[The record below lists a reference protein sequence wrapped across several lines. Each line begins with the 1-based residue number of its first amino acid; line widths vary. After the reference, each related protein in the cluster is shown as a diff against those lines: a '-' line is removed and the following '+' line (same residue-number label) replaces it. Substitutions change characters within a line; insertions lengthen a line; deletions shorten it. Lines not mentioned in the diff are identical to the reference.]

1 MDREQ
6 KAQRYETIWK
16 PHKRN
21 SIGEKEQRGKK
32 KESRGKEFRTKSRNE
47 DFSNV
52 HDLRLSCD
60 IVSEGS
66 CTQKYDQR

>member
-16 PHKRN
+16 HHKRN

-32 KESRGKEFRTKSRNE
+32 ESRGKEFQRRE
-47 DFSNV
+47 RV
-52 HDLRLSCD
+52 AQGREWG
-60 IVSEGS
+60 IYRSEGF
-66 CTQKYDQR
+66 CTRNTKNDRGRIRA